1 MKNVPRNRG
10 QSYGYGGQYFD
21 VYGGIDLRYYKGK
34 HYNEIVDLYGGK
46 YFIDDSRMN
55 VKYKADDYT
64 WQNKELK
71 KGDIVY
77 RDYDG
82 YMMQEGFFAQGE
94 YNRDALSVF
103 VAGSLSNIT
112 YWRKDRF
119 YYSKN
124 EAKSDKE
131 SFLGG
136 TVKAGANYNLT
147 DHHNVFANI
156 GYFSRAPYMQGGVFL
171 QQDVSNETNPDAV
184 NEKVFTFELGYGF
197 RSSWLDANVNLYRT
211 SWMDKT
217 LANFFEKNG
226 EFDRAG
232 CVTSRD

>member
-1 MKNVPRNRG
+1 
-10 QSYGYGGQYFD
+10 
-21 VYGGIDLRYYKGK
+21 
-34 HYNEIVDLYGGK
+34 
-46 YFIDDSRMN
+46 MN

-124 EAKSDKE
+124 EA
-131 SFLGG
+131 
-136 TVKAGANYNLT
+136 NR
-147 DHHNVFANI
+147 I
-156 GYFSRAPYMQGGVFL
+156 RR
-171 QQDVSNETNPDAV
+171 VSWVE
-184 NEKVFTFELGYGF
+184 
-197 RSSWLDANVNLYRT
+197 R
-211 SWMDKT
+211 
-217 LANFFEKNG
+217 
-226 EFDRAG
+226 
-232 CVTSRD
+232 